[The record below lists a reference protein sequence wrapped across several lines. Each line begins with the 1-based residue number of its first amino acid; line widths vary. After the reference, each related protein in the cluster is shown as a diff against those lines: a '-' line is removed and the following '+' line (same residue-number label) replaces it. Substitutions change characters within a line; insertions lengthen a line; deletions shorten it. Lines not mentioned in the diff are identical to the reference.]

1 MKTFDDPFDYPEPF
15 KPEKPPEKLNE
26 EKEKRREYRARKL
39 GRPIGKHGGYRK
51 GAGRKRTR
59 AWTHRAYLVLDRI
72 QVKLLEDLGKGDLS
86 NGVQS
91 LIERHIDK

>member
-1 MKTFDDPFDYPEPF
+1 MRILDDPFDYPEPF
-15 KPEKPPEKLNE
+15 KPPITEDKKE
-26 EKEKRREYRARKL
+26 EIREKRRAYRAKKL

-86 NGVQS
+86 NGVQHLVEKYS
-91 LIERHIDK
+91 G

>member
-15 KPEKPPEKLNE
+15 KPPITEDKKE
-26 EKEKRREYRARKL
+26 EIREKRRAYRAKKL

-59 AWTHRAYLVLDRI
+59 TWTNRVYLVLDRI
-72 QVKLLEDLGKGDLS
+72 QTKILMEMGNGNIS
-86 NGVQS
+86 NGVQKM
-91 LIERHIDK
+91 IERHI